1 MGRAGETTSGYS
13 RMSPRGTHAD
23 GGFAMTVSPD
33 HGPGF
38 EELRP
43 RKSNTGK
50 YILVGCLTVLITGL
64 LLLGIGGIFVWQNW
78 RQWTAD
84 FSTAALDESL
94 KEIHLPDAEHDA
106 LMQRARLLAAEFV
119 AERITFEEFQ
129 KLGEALGESDLM
141 PMLISKALYGG
152 YVAPSTLSDED
163 KARGQLV
170 FGRLA
175 RGFAEDKI
183 TDEDLEIVVRPL
195 GKSGQYSIQADGNSS
210 TGFSMRTPQQVT
222 NEDLLKTIENAERLA
237 AEKEL
242 GPEPLDV
249 DIVAELDRLVE
260 ETLGRKIAPPT
271 GE

>member
-1 MGRAGETTSGYS
+1 
-13 RMSPRGTHAD
+13 
-23 GGFAMTVSPD
+23 MTVSPD

-43 RKSNTGK
+43 RKPNTGK

-64 LLLGIGGIFVWQNW
+64 LLLGIGGIFVYQNW
-78 RQWTAD
+78 RQWSAD
-84 FSTAALDESL
+84 WSTAALESSL
-94 KEIHLPDAEHDA
+94 KEIHLPGAEHDA

-119 AERITFEEFQ
+119 AERITFEEFK
-129 KLGEALGESDLM
+129 KLGEAIGESDLM

-163 KARGQLV
+163 KARGQLA

-175 RGFAEDKI
+175 RGFSEGTI
-183 TDEDLEIVVRPL
+183 SENDLEVVVKPL
-195 GKSGQYSIQADGNSS
+195 GKDGQYSIQVDGESKS
-210 TGFSMRTPQQVT
+210 GFSMRTPREVT
-222 NEDLLKTIENAERLA
+222 NEDLLKTIENAEKLA

-260 ETLGRKIAPPT
+260 ETLGRKIAPPA
-271 GE
+271 EQPPE

>member
-1 MGRAGETTSGYS
+1 
-13 RMSPRGTHAD
+13 
-23 GGFAMTVSPD
+23 MTVSPD
-33 HGPGF
+33 YGSGL

-43 RKSNTGK
+43 RKPKAGK

-78 RQWTAD
+78 RQWTANI
-84 FSTAALDESL
+84 STVAIEESL

-106 LMQRARLLAAEFV
+106 LMQRAKVLASEFV

-129 KLGEALGESDLM
+129 RLGEAIGESDLM

-163 KARGQLV
+163 KARGQLA

-175 RGFAEDKI
+175 RGFAEGTI
-183 TDEDLEIVVRPL
+183 TDDDLEIVVRPL
-195 GKSGQYSIQADGNSS
+195 GKSGQYSIQVDGESKP
-210 TGFSMRTPQQVT
+210 GFSMRTPQEVS
-222 NEDLLKTIENAERLA
+222 NEDLLKTIENAEKLA
-237 AEKEL
+237 EEKQL

-260 ETLGRKIAPPT
+260 ETLGRKIVPPA
-271 GE
+271 ESPPE

>member
-1 MGRAGETTSGYS
+1 
-13 RMSPRGTHAD
+13 
-23 GGFAMTVSPD
+23 MTVSPD

-64 LLLGIGGIFVWQNW
+64 LLLGIGGIFAYQNW
-78 RQWTAD
+78 RQWSAD
-84 FSTAALDESL
+84 WSTAALESSL

-106 LMQRARLLAAEFV
+106 LMQRAKLLAAEFV
-119 AERITFEEFQ
+119 AERITFAEFQ
-129 KLGEALGESDLM
+129 KLGEAIGESDLM

-163 KARGQLV
+163 KARGQLA

-175 RGFAEDKI
+175 RGFSEGTI
-183 TDEDLEIVVRPL
+183 TDDDLEVVVMPL
-195 GKSGQYSIQADGNSS
+195 GKSSQYSIQVDGESKS
-210 TGFSMRTPQQVT
+210 GFSMRTPREVT
-222 NEDLLKTIENAERLA
+222 NEDLLKTIENAEKLA
-237 AEKEL
+237 DEKQL

-260 ETLGRKIAPPT
+260 ETLGRKIAPAGKSPP
-271 GE
+271 E